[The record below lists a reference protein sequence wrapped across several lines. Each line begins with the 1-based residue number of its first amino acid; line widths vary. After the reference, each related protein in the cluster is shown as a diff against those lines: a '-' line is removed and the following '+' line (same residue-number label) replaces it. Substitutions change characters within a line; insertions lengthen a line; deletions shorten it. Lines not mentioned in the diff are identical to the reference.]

1 MVDTPSGWGRESS
14 PYHPGEMAVQERAG
28 ARAFAERVGRQVIR
42 DSMPEQHRTF
52 YAMLPYV
59 FMGSLDRQG
68 RPWASVLSGAA
79 GFLQSPDPRHLIV
92 SALPLPGDPARGN
105 LRVGAPLAFVGVEL
119 HTRRRN
125 RLTGKVERLDGER
138 FAFRVDQSFGNCPQY
153 IQARASRETPPPASP
168 VVRVLGSGLDD
179 RSTGIVSRC
188 DTLFIAS
195 ASPGAGTDDPVEGVD
210 VNHRGG
216 RPGFVRAETGESG
229 SVLTFPDFVGNS
241 AFNTLGNIT
250 LNPRVGLLFIDFQTG
265 DLVTLTGQAEV
276 IWNGPELQGFVGA
289 ERLVRVRVEEAHHL
303 VAALP
308 WRWTAPEQGPQV
320 QATGDWQAVATAEHA
335 RTQARTDRR
344 FRVARV
350 QAESPTVRSLD
361 LEPADGGG
369 VASYEPGQF
378 LPVAIRSAKAEAT
391 LRRTYSLSKMADGDG
406 YRISVRREP
415 GGSVSAYLHE
425 AEVGTEILVQA
436 PRGSFRL
443 DPDSQRP
450 VLLIGG
456 GIGITPL
463 LAMAEFLTGGTDDR
477 LRFPDRP
484 VYLIHAVRNG
494 ADHPFRDRL
503 RDLARSRGNLTCFF
517 AYSAPRAEDRPGK
530 DFQVAGRLGRPELR
544 ALLPLDGYDAY
555 LCGPPAFVQAVYDA
569 LISLGVD
576 DRRIFGETF
585 GPSVLRRAA
594 AFQLSE
600 RQREPAVAGATV
612 TFAAAG
618 KTALWQ
624 PGSTLLELAE
634 AAGIDAPWSCR
645 AGRCGTCATR
655 LVEGHV
661 TYPDA
666 PEFAIEPGQVLI
678 CRAEPADATIT
689 LDL

>member
-1 MVDTPSGWGRESS
+1 MLDTPSGWGRESS

-42 DSMPEQHRTF
+42 DSMPEQHRAF
-52 YAMLPYV
+52 YATLPYV
-59 FMGSLDRQG
+59 FMGSLDHRG

-79 GFLQSPDPRHLIV
+79 GFLQSPDPRHLVV

-105 LRVGAPLAFVGVEL
+105 LHVGAPLAFVGVEL
-119 HTRRRN
+119 QTRRRN
-125 RLTGKVERLDGER
+125 RLTGKVERLDGAG
-138 FAFRVDQSFGNCPQY
+138 FDFMVDQSFGNCPQY
-153 IQARASRETPPPASP
+153 IQARAPRETSP
-168 VVRVLGSGLDD
+168 SDSSVVRVLGPGLDE
-179 RSTGIVSRC
+179 RSTGIIDRC

-216 RPGFVRAETGESG
+216 RPGFVRAETGEGG

-241 AFNTLGNIT
+241 AFNTLGNIA
-250 LNPRVGLLFIDFQTG
+250 LNPRVGLLFVEFDTG

-276 IWNGPELQGFVGA
+276 IWDGPELQGFVGA
-289 ERLVRVRVEEAHHL
+289 DRLVRVRVEEAHHL

-308 WRWTAPEQGPQV
+308 WRWTAPEQAPQI
-320 QATGDWQAVATAEHA
+320 QATGDWHSVATAELA
-335 RTQARTDRR
+335 RSQARTDRR

-378 LPVAIRSAKAEAT
+378 LPVAFRPAGSEAT
-391 LRRTYSLSKMADGDG
+391 LRRTYSLSTMVGGAF

-415 GGSVSAYLHE
+415 GGAASGYLHD

-436 PRGSFRL
+436 PRGRFRL
-443 DPDSQRP
+443 DPDSRRP
-450 VLLIGG
+450 VLLVGG

-463 LAMAEFLTGGTDDR
+463 LAMAEFLTGGTDNR

-484 VYLIHAVRNG
+484 IHLIHAVRNG

-503 RDLARSRGNLTCFF
+503 RDLARSRGNLTCAF
-517 AYSAPRAEDRPGK
+517 AYSAPRAEDRPGT
-530 DFQVAGRLGRPELR
+530 DFHVAGHLGRSELR

-585 GPSVLRRAA
+585 GPSMLERAA
-594 AFQLSE
+594 AVLPSKP
-600 RQREPAVAGATV
+600 RREPPVVGATV
-612 TFAAAG
+612 RFAATG

-645 AGRCGTCATR
+645 AGRCGTCVTP

-661 TYPDA
+661 TYPET
-666 PEFAIEPGQVLI
+666 PTFAVEPDQVLI
-678 CRAEPADATIT
+678 CRAEPAGATIT

>member
-1 MVDTPSGWGRESS
+1 MLEIPSGWGRESS

-28 ARAFAERVGRQVIR
+28 TRAFAERAGRQVIR
-42 DSMPEQHRTF
+42 DHMPEQHRTF

-59 FMGSLDRQG
+59 FMGSLNQQG

-79 GFLQSPDPRHLIV
+79 GFLQSPDPRHLTV

-105 LRVGAPLAFVGVEL
+105 LRVGAPVAFVGVEL

-125 RLTGKVERLDGER
+125 RLTGKVEALDGER

-153 IQARASRETPPPASP
+153 IQARAPSKDSSPASL
-168 VVRVLGSGLDD
+168 VVKALGSSLDD
-179 RSTGIVSRC
+179 CSTGIVSRC

-216 RPGFVRAETGESG
+216 RPGFVRVETDASG

-241 AFNTLGNIT
+241 AFNTLGNIA
-250 LNPRVGLLFIDFQTG
+250 LNPRAGLLFVDFQTG

-276 IWNGPELQGFVGA
+276 IWTGADLQGFVGA

-303 VAALP
+303 EAALP
-308 WRWTAPEQGPQV
+308 WRWTAPV
-320 QATGDWQAVATAEHA
+320 QAPQIPATSDWQAAAAAQLA

-344 FRVARV
+344 FRVARI

-369 VASYEPGQF
+369 VAGYEPGQH
-378 LPVAIRSAKAEAT
+378 LPVAVRSGETT
-391 LRRTYSLSKMADGDG
+391 LRRTYSLSKVSDGDG
-406 YRISVRREP
+406 YRISVRRER
-415 GGSVSAYLHE
+415 GGSVSAALHE
-425 AEVGTEILVQA
+425 AQAGTEILVQA

-484 VYLIHAVRNG
+484 VHLIHAVRNG

-530 DFQVAGRLGRPELR
+530 DYQVAGRLGRPELR
-544 ALLPLDGYDAY
+544 ALLSLDGYDAY

-576 DRRIFGETF
+576 DGRIFGETF

-600 RQREPAVAGATV
+600 RQREPAVAGAAV
-612 TFAAAG
+612 TFAATG

-666 PEFAIEPGQVLI
+666 PEFAIEPGQALI

>member
-1 MVDTPSGWGRESS
+1 MVDTSSGWGRESS

-28 ARAFAERVGRQVIR
+28 TRAFAERAGRQVIR
-42 DSMPEQHRTF
+42 DAMPEQHRAF
-52 YAMLPYV
+52 FAMLPYV
-59 FMGSLDRQG
+59 FMGSIDRQG
-68 RPWASVLSGAA
+68 RPWASVLSGAP
-79 GFLQSPDPRHLIV
+79 GFLQSPDPQHLVV

-119 HTRRRN
+119 NTRRRN
-125 RLTGKVERLDGER
+125 RLTGKVEKLDADG

-153 IQARASRETPPPASP
+153 IQARAPRETPSTHAP
-168 VVRVLGSGLDD
+168 VIRALGPDLDD
-179 RSTGIVSRC
+179 RSTAIIRPC

-195 ASPGAGTDDPVEGVD
+195 ASPGAGSDDPVEGVD

-216 RPGFVRAETGESG
+216 RPGFVRAETVDGR

-241 AFNTLGNIT
+241 AFNTLGNIA
-250 LNPRVGLLFIDFQTG
+250 LNPRVGLLFIDFHTG

-276 IWNGPELQGFVGA
+276 VWDGAELQGFVGA

-303 VAALP
+303 GAALL
-308 WRWTAPEQGPQV
+308 WRWSVPEQAPQL
-320 QATGDWQAVATAEHA
+320 QATGDWQAVAAAEHA

-369 VASYEPGQF
+369 IASYEPGQF
-378 LPVAIRSAKAEAT
+378 LPVGLRHAGSEAIV
-391 LRRTYSLSKMADGDG
+391 RRTYSLSRMAGDDG

-415 GGSVSAYLHE
+415 GCKASGTLHE

-436 PRGSFRL
+436 PRGRFRL

-463 LAMAEFLTGGTDDR
+463 LAMTEFLTGGSDDR

-484 VYLIHAVRNG
+484 VILIHAVRNG

-503 RDLARSRGNLTCFF
+503 RDLARNRGNLTCFF
-517 AYSAPRAEDRPGK
+517 AYSAPRTEDRPGK
-530 DFQVAGRLGRPELR
+530 DFQVAGRLGRPDLR
-544 ALLPLDGYDAY
+544 ALLPLDRYDAY
-555 LCGPPAFVQAVYDA
+555 LCGPTAFMQAVYDA

-576 DRRIFGETF
+576 DGRIFGETF
-585 GPSVLRRAA
+585 GPSVLRRASVVRP
-594 AFQLSE
+594 SE
-600 RQREPAVAGATV
+600 RQREPAVAGAAV
-612 TFAAAG
+612 MFAATG
-618 KTALWQ
+618 KTATWQ

-634 AAGIDAPWSCR
+634 AAGIGAPWSCR

-655 LVEGHV
+655 LVAGRV
-661 TYPDA
+661 TYPEM
-666 PEFAIEPGQVLI
+666 PEFAVEPGQVLI
-678 CRAEPADATIT
+678 CRAEPADATVT

>member
-1 MVDTPSGWGRESS
+1 Q
-14 PYHPGEMAVQERAG
+14 H
-28 ARAFAERVGRQVIR
+28 RAFFE
-42 DSMPEQHRTF
+42 
-52 YAMLPYV
+52 MLPYV
-59 FMGSLDRQG
+59 FMGSLDEQG
-68 RPWASVLSGAA
+68 RPWASILSGAP
-79 GFLQSPDPRHLIV
+79 GFLQSPDPRRLSV
-92 SALPLPGDPARGN
+92 TALPLRGDPARHN
-105 LRVGAPLAFVGVEL
+105 LHVGAPVAFVGVEL

-125 RLTGKVERLDGER
+125 RLTGKIERLDGER

-153 IQARASRETPPPASP
+153 IQARAPTEAPSTASP
-168 VVRVLGSGLDD
+168 VVRVLGSSLDD
-179 RSTGIVSRC
+179 RAAGIVSRS

-216 RPGFVRAETGESG
+216 RPGFVCVKTDARG

-241 AFNTLGNIT
+241 AFNTLGNIA
-250 LNPRVGLLFIDFQTG
+250 LNPRAGLLFVDFQTG

-276 IWNGPELQGFVGA
+276 IWDGPELQGFVGA
-289 ERLVRVRVEEAHHL
+289 ERLVRVHVEEAHHL

-308 WRWTAPEQGPQV
+308 WRWTAPEQAPQLP
-320 QATGDWQAVATAEHA
+320 ATGDWRAVAMAEAA
-335 RTQARTDRR
+335 RTQAHTDRR

-369 VASYEPGQF
+369 VASYEPGQH
-378 LPVAIRSAKAEAT
+378 LPVAIRSATAGDV
-391 LRRTYSLSKMADGDG
+391 LRRTYSLSKVADGDG

-425 AEVGTEILVQA
+425 AKVGTEILVQA

-484 VYLIHAVRNG
+484 VHLIHAVRNG

-530 DFQVAGRLGRPELR
+530 DYQVAGRLGRSELR
-544 ALLPLDGYDAY
+544 ALLPLDEYDAY

-569 LISLGVD
+569 LISLGVA

-594 AFQLSE
+594 TAQPRE
-600 RQREPAVAGATV
+600 HQREPAVAGAAV
-612 TFAAAG
+612 TFAATG

-624 PGSTLLELAE
+624 PGSTLLDLAE

-645 AGRCGTCATR
+645 SGRCGTCARR

-666 PEFAIEPGQVLI
+666 PEFAVEPGQVLI
-678 CRAEPADATIT
+678 CQAEPADAAIT

>member
-1 MVDTPSGWGRESS
+1 
-14 PYHPGEMAVQERAG
+14 
-28 ARAFAERVGRQVIR
+28 
-42 DSMPEQHRTF
+42 
-52 YAMLPYV
+52 
-59 FMGSLDRQG
+59 
-68 RPWASVLSGAA
+68 
-79 GFLQSPDPRHLIV
+79 
-92 SALPLPGDPARGN
+92 
-105 LRVGAPLAFVGVEL
+105 
-119 HTRRRN
+119 
-125 RLTGKVERLDGER
+125 
-138 FAFRVDQSFGNCPQY
+138 
-153 IQARASRETPPPASP
+153 
-168 VVRVLGSGLDD
+168 
-179 RSTGIVSRC
+179 
-188 DTLFIAS
+188 
-195 ASPGAGTDDPVEGVD
+195 
-210 VNHRGG
+210 
-216 RPGFVRAETGESG
+216 
-229 SVLTFPDFVGNS
+229 
-241 AFNTLGNIT
+241 
-250 LNPRVGLLFIDFQTG
+250 
-265 DLVTLTGQAEV
+265 V

-289 ERLVRVRVEEAHHL
+289 ERLVRVHVEEAHHL
-303 VAALP
+303 IAALQ
-308 WRWTAPEQGPQV
+308 WRWTAPEQAPQV

-335 RTQARTDRR
+335 RTRARTDRR

-378 LPVAIRSAKAEAT
+378 LPVAIRSAETEAT
-391 LRRTYSLSKMADGDG
+391 SRRTYSLSKMADGDG

-456 GIGITPL
+456 GVGITPL

-503 RDLARSRGNLTCFF
+503 RDLARSRGNLTCSF
-517 AYSAPRAEDRPGK
+517 AYSAPRPEDRPGE

-544 ALLPLDGYDAY
+544 ALLPRDGYDAY

-576 DRRIFGETF
+576 DGRIFGETF
-585 GPSVLRRAA
+585 GPSALRRAA
-594 AFQLSE
+594 AFQPSE
-600 RQREPAVAGATV
+600 RRREPAVAGATV

-618 KTALWQ
+618 RTALWQ

-655 LVEGHV
+655 LVEGRV

-666 PEFAIEPGQVLI
+666 PEFAVEPGRVLI
-678 CRAEPADATIT
+678 CRAEPADATVT